1 MIQPYDAAA
10 ASMALSAADRRLGC
24 LIARVGPCEIEFS
37 SASTPFQTL
46 LRAIVHQQLSGRAA
60 EAIHRRVLSLAPHR
74 RVLTPARVAK
84 LCDAELRSA
93 GLSRAKVMA
102 IQDLA
107 ARTLDGTVPS
117 RRGLE
122 RLSDDEIVERLVV
135 VRGIGRWTVEMLLMF
150 YCARP
155 DVLPVDDLGVRK
167 GYMATYRTSKLPTT
181 NELREYGERWRPYR
195 SVASWYL
202 WRAVDSAQPKPA

>member
-1 MIQPYDAAA
+1 MIQPYDSVA
-10 ASMALSAADRRLGC
+10 ASKALCAADRRLGR

-60 EAIHRRVLSLAPHR
+60 EAIHRRVLGLAPHR
-74 RVLTPARVAK
+74 CVLTAARVAK
-84 LCDAELRSA
+84 LPDVELRAA

-117 RRGLE
+117 RRVLE
-122 RLSDDEIVERLVV
+122 RLSDDDIVERLTV

-167 GYMATYRTSKLPTT
+167 GYMVTYRTLKLPATA
-181 NELREYGERWRPYR
+181 ELREYGERWRPYR

-202 WRAVDSAQPKPA
+202 WRAADGAQPNSA